1 VIKRLLTKIG
11 AARCAGFLLL
21 TTALVAGCRR
31 EEITVYRVP
40 KEKEPE
46 LADTQ
51 PRIEWQTPPG
61 WEEQARSGMSVA
73 NFSVPGDAGRQAQLS
88 VMTFPG
94 EAASELSL
102 VNIARENAGLSPVS
116 DEELAK
122 LVETVNVGPVSAKL
136 VDLTGAMKA
145 SSNAAPIRILVAVFA
160 RGGTT
165 WFFKLAGD
173 AGVVTAQKRAFIGFL
188 NSVTFVESRGTRVRA
203 AHFASTNAKRVP
215 IAPDGDAGVSDHP
228 LDKPSWD
235 APAGWREVPPTQML
249 LAKFVISGSD
259 GKAEVTVSALPGD
272 AGGVLANVNRWR
284 VQQLGLS
291 AASEAN
297 LSQLITALDVI
308 GGKAMLLD
316 MSGQNQMTKEK
327 VRLISV
333 IVPREEQ
340 TWFYKLMGDPAVA
353 GREKTAFIKFVQ
365 SVHYPNV

>member
-1 VIKRLLTKIG
+1 MIKRLLTKIG
-11 AARCAGFLLL
+11 AARCAGLFLLAVL
-21 TTALVAGCRR
+21 LAGCRR

-40 KEKEPE
+40 KEKEP
-46 LADTQ
+46 ARVDTQ
-51 PRIEWQTPPG
+51 PQIEWQTPPG
-61 WEEQARSGMSVA
+61 WEEQAPSKMSLA

-94 EAASELSL
+94 EGASELSL
-102 VNIARENAGLSPVS
+102 VNIVRENAGLPPVS

-122 LVETVNVGPVSAKL
+122 LVETVNVGPASAKL

-145 SSNAAPIRILVAVFA
+145 SSNAAPNRILVAVFA

-173 AGVVTAQKRAFIGFL
+173 AGVVTAQKQAFIGFL
-188 NSVTFVESRGTRVRA
+188 NSVTFVEPRGTRVRA

-215 IAPDGDAGVSDHP
+215 IAPDGDAGVSDNP

-235 APAGWREVPPTQML
+235 APAGWREVPRTQML
-249 LAKFVISGSD
+249 LAKFLISSSD
-259 GKAEVTVSALPGD
+259 GKAEVTVSTFPGD

-284 VQQLGLS
+284 VQQLGLN
-291 AASEAN
+291 AASESD
-297 LSQLITALDVI
+297 LSQLMSSLDVP
-308 GGKAMLLD
+308 GGKAMLVD
-316 MSGQNQMTKEK
+316 MSGRNQKTGEK
-327 VRLISV
+327 SRLISV
-333 IVPREEQ
+333 IVPREGQ

-365 SVHYPNV
+365 SVRYPNV